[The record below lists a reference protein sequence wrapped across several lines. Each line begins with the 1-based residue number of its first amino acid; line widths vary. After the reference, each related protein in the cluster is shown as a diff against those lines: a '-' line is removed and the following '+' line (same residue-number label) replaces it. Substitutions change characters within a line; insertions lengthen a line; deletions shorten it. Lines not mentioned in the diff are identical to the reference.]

1 MSNNDPV
8 IFINS
13 EKCNNSYSCVRVCP
27 VKAIEVT
34 PGREHP
40 VILPNRCI
48 GCGLCFI
55 ACATGAVEYRNSTV
69 SVKSALESDTR
80 TVALVAP
87 SIASE
92 FDDITD
98 YRKLV
103 AMIRSL
109 GFDYVHEVSFAV
121 DIVASAY
128 RQLFEESGGKYYIT
142 SNCPSIVKMVRKYY
156 PEMVPNLAPV
166 VSPAIAAGIM
176 VKKIYGEEIKSVF
189 IGPCID
195 AKDEILSHPGKPVDE
210 VLTFPELREL
220 FSLQSVQEK
229 NVSFSDFDPPH
240 GNWGALYPIP
250 AGILHAAGIKRD
262 LMESGIITASG
273 REESIEALN
282 DFNKHIDTIR
292 HHFNLFICH
301 GCLLGPGMEHHNER
315 FRRRDLVRKYS
326 AKRVNALDKEEW
338 TKAINRWS
346 GLDLSV
352 SFTAD
357 DRRLPEPPEE
367 AIDEVLKIIGKENGS
382 NDGDCR
388 ACGYESCRDFA
399 VTVAQGLTIPEMC
412 HKFNIRNKE
421 DYIEKLRKTNKKLAE
436 TRKALMESEK
446 TALRESET
454 AMEAS
459 ETLSSMIEK
468 LPSGVVIVDNH
479 LKVVH
484 SNSAFITLLGE
495 DATSVAEVIPGLMG
509 ADIKSL
515 LPFNIY
521 NMFSYSLKQDE
532 PVVSRDISLGDRM
545 LNVSVFPIT
554 PKKIAGAILRD
565 IYSPEV
571 HGEEVITRIT
581 DVIDRNLAM
590 VQKIGF
596 LLGEGA
602 SETEKMLNSILESYK
617 KVKRD

>member
-1 MSNNDPV
+1 MPNQDPV
-8 IFINS
+8 IFINND
-13 EKCNNSYSCVRVCP
+13 KCKNSYSCVRICP
-27 VKAIEVT
+27 VKAIEIA
-34 PGREHP
+34 PGMEHP
-40 VILPNRCI
+40 RILTDRCI

-55 ACATGAVEYRNSTV
+55 ACAPGAIEYRDSTLPV
-69 SVKSALESDTR
+69 TSILESDHK

-121 DIVASAY
+121 DIVAAAY
-128 RQLFEESGGKYYIT
+128 RNLFEESGGKYYIT

-166 VSPAIAAGIM
+166 VSPAIAAGLM
-176 VKKIYGEEIKSVF
+176 VKKIYGNDVKTVF

-195 AKDEILSHPGKPVDE
+195 AKDEILTHPEKPVDD
-210 VLTFPELREL
+210 VLTFPELRAL
-220 FSLQSVQEK
+220 FSMQSVQEK
-229 NVSFSDFDPPH
+229 SVSFSDFDPPH

-315 FRRRDLVRKYS
+315 FKRRDLVRKYS
-326 AKRVNALDKEEW
+326 AKRVKALDKKKWDEAM
-338 TKAINRWS
+338 KQWS
-346 GLDLSV
+346 ELDLSI
-352 SFTAD
+352 SFTPD
-357 DRRLPEPPEE
+357 DHRLPEPPEE
-367 AIDEVLKIIGKENGS
+367 AIKEVLKIIGMDS
-382 NDGDCR
+382 DGDEGSCR

-399 VTVAQGLTIPEMC
+399 ITVAQGLTIPEMC
-412 HKFNIRNKE
+412 PKFNLRNKE
-421 DYIEKLRKTNKKLAE
+421 DYIEKLHKTNKKLAD
-436 TRKALMESEK
+436 TRKALMDSEK

-454 AMEAS
+454 ATIAS

-468 LPSGVVIVDNH
+468 LPSGVVIVDNN
-479 LKVVH
+479 LKVIH
-484 SNSAFITLLGE
+484 SNSSFITLLGE
-495 DATSVAEVIPGLMG
+495 DATSIAEVIPGLKG

-521 NMFSYSLKQDE
+521 NMFSYALKQNE
-532 PVVSRDISLGDRM
+532 PIVSRDIKLNEGM
-545 LNVSVFPIT
+545 LIVSVFPIT
-554 PKKIAGAILRD
+554 PNKTAGAILRD

-571 HGEEVITRIT
+571 HGEEVTSRIT
-581 DVIDRNLAM
+581 DVIDKNLAM

-602 SETEKMLNSILESYK
+602 ADTEKMLNSILESYK
-617 KVKRD
+617 KVKKE